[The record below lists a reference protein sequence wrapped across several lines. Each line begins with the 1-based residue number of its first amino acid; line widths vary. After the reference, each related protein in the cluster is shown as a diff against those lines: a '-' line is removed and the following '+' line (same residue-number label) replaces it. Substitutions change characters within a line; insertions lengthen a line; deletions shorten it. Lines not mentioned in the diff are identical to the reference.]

1 MKELNQRRKD
11 LKMTDNEWVSVW
23 MLSII
28 KKRKKIDKFVYQALR
43 NIVKD
48 GGVDVLQN
56 FEKFKDMR
64 VEGCKKD
71 ASFFCVSD
79 IYRRYG

>member
-11 LKMTDNEWVSVW
+11 LKMTDDEWVSVW
-23 MLSII
+23 MLGII

-48 GGVDVLQN
+48 NGVDVLQN
-56 FEKFKDMR
+56 FA
-64 VEGCKKD
+64 KK
-71 ASFFCVSD
+71 V
-79 IYRRYG
+79 